1 VYEFS
6 PNPGNGFSGFNS
18 DGGTWK
24 SGDAEYTALLKK
36 ARSEFDEKK
45 RIAMARDFQR
55 MEAER
60 QYQPSF
66 PGTASGLLLAWP
78 ALRNVMVFRDA
89 GVLGGLTGDP
99 ALSRV
104 NLWLDPAQPPNKA

>member
-1 VYEFS
+1 LGQKAE
-6 PNPGNGFSGFNS
+6 
-18 DGGTWK
+18 GGTWK
-24 SGDAEYTALLKK
+24 SGDAEYTTLLKK

-45 RIAMARDFQR
+45 RIALARDFQR

-66 PGTASGLLLAWP
+66 PGTASGLVLLWP
-78 ALRNVMVFRDA
+78 AVKNVGVFRDA
-89 GVLGGLTGDP
+89 GFIGTAPTGDG

-104 NLWLDPAQPPNKA
+104 NLWLDPTQPPNKA